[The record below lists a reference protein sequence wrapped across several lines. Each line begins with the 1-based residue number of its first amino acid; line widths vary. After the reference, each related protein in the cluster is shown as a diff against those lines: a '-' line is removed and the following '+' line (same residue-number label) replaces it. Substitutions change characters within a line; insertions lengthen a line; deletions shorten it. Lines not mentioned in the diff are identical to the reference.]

1 MRLIVT
7 PRDIQELYMLGF
19 FWGVSTAGLYY
30 IYISNYVYI
39 SNMQIIYVCVCIY
52 VSHNVEA
59 SPGFTRMK
67 MKIIRFSS
75 PPKEVHV
82 ISKSNC
88 NQVYH
93 Y

>member
-1 MRLIVT
+1 MLAFFLREGVNCRIV
-7 PRDIQELYMLGF
+7 LY
-19 FWGVSTAGLYY
+19 LYNV
-30 IYISNYVYI
+30 SNYVYI
-39 SNMQIIYVCVCIY
+39 SNMQIIYMCVCIY
-52 VSHNVEA
+52 VSHNAEA

-82 ISKSNC
+82 INKSNC
-88 NQVYH
+88 NHVYH